1 MIRVCFLSIL
11 MRIICSCDPSGHL
24 VSRQEL
30 DFIPRSALLSSLDRG
45 YRCFSPV
52 GAVNGAR
59 KVCSDDIGE
68 RTFFVVDG
76 SVPQR
81 GTRMG
86 SPAQARN
93 ERSTGFL
100 CRTPLATK
108 CPERAHEHSMR
119 NNKTLF
125 IHGLL
130 HLSHYSEIFS
140 HWDFLFLTDL
150 HWSTQ
155 MRNHH
160 RWSALRELFVSWS
173 ISPPLSFWRG
183 DGGWGRSSVSNT
195 QARNERS
202 TGFYVVHLWQRSAP
216 KGHTSILCAIIK
228 RYLST
233 DFCTWAYISLF
244 M

>member
-1 MIRVCFLSIL
+1 MSCNPPAVFRKNRTTFSGVTRTLPHVTFFVYFGSVAMIRVCFLSIL
-11 MRIICSCDPSGHL
+11 MRIMCSCDPSGHL

-86 SPAQARN
+86 NPAQARN
-93 ERSTGFL
+93 ERSTGL
-100 CRTPLATK
+100 
-108 CPERAHEHSMR
+108 
-119 NNKTLF
+119 
-125 IHGLL
+125 
-130 HLSHYSEIFS
+130 
-140 HWDFLFLTDL
+140 
-150 HWSTQ
+150 
-155 MRNHH
+155 
-160 RWSALRELFVSWS
+160 
-173 ISPPLSFWRG
+173 
-183 DGGWGRSSVSNT
+183 
-195 QARNERS
+195 
-202 TGFYVVHLWQRSAP
+202 YVVHLWQRSAP

-233 DFCTWAYISLF
+233 DFCT
-244 M
+244 